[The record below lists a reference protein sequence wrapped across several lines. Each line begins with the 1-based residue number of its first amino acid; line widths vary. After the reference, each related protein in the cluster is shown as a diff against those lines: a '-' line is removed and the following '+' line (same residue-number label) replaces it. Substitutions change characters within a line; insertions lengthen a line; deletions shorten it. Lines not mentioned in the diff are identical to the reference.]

1 MAATDVTN
9 QVKRLNGVNVN
20 TNHVRTDAYIID
32 AAEAA
37 GLLTVETHS
46 LAVVPAGYAVTGLKV
61 VSLETA
67 TSSGSATLQFKL
79 KHGTDAAAAIGSA
92 NALAALTAGDVL
104 CLNTSGILAY
114 GDSEVVVQA
123 TVGTAAFTKLK
134 FLLMVEMVPVLDF
147 LTMG

>member
-37 GLLTVETHS
+37 GLLTIETHS

-67 TSSGSATLQFKL
+67 TSTGASTLQFKL
-79 KHGTDAAAAIGSA
+79 KHGSAAAEAIGSA
-92 NALAALTAGDVL
+92 NALAAFTSGDVL
-104 CLNTSGILAY
+104 SLAPAGILAY
-114 GDSEVVVQA
+114 GDSAVVVQA
-123 TVGTAAFTKLK
+123 TVGAVAFTKLK
-134 FLLMVEMVPVLDF
+134 FLLMVEMVPVLNF
-147 LTMG
+147 LTRG